1 MTTSTRESLVP
12 RDGLRPR
19 KASARRRSWR
29 DPWRLAAWAALVVLL
44 VFIVYPQL
52 WIVRAAFTTD
62 DGAFTL
68 ARFAAFVTD
77 ERFTTPLWHSVV
89 VSLTAAAGAALVA
102 VPFAFVMARY
112 RVPGREAILTLLTMA
127 TTSPP
132 FLGAYAWLLLLG
144 SGGVL
149 TKALRAIGVPFG
161 SILGVGGIIWV
172 GVWFTFALIFL
183 MVHDAFRAVDPSLEE
198 AALSVGSRPW
208 RTHWKLTLPLAVP
221 ALATGGYLAAM
232 RIFADFGTPMLI
244 GGGYQVLPVVVY
256 QNFLSEVRVSPGTA
270 AAASMMMVLVSAAA
284 LVAQRRIV
292 ARRSFPVTGNRVRPL
307 RELRPLPKVLT
318 LAAVWLAL
326 LIAFVPHLVVVAT
339 SFLRWQS
346 GILQWEPTLDNYR
359 RLMEESQQPIVLSF
373 VFAGIACLLALVLG
387 VVVAYVVARKRFR
400 VSGPLLNNLV
410 MVPYILPGTV
420 FAIGFI
426 LAFNHLPVILTGT
439 ALIIVVAYFI
449 RRLPYV
455 MKSIETAL
463 GQVHPSLEEAA
474 MSAGASP
481 RRSFRD
487 IVIPMIRPAVV
498 SGGTVG
504 FLQMIT
510 ELSATIML
518 YAVPWVTMTVVIFT
532 NAMQPGSPFGV
543 ASAMTTILMIAIYIP
558 LYLVR
563 RRYKEAAWN
572 L

>member
-1 MTTSTRESLVP
+1 MAASTTARGRP
-12 RDGLRPR
+12 GRRPR
-19 KASARRRSWR
+19 SNWR
-29 DPWRLAAWAALVVLL
+29 DPWRLAGLAALLILL
-44 VFIVYPQL
+44 IFIVYPQL
-52 WIVRAAFTTD
+52 WIVRAAFTD
-62 DGAFTL
+62 DAGAFTL
-68 ARFAAFVTD
+68 ARFGAFVTD
-77 ERFTTPLWHSVV
+77 ARFTEPLVHSVV
-89 VSLTAAAGAALVA
+89 VSLSVGAGAALVA

-112 RVPGREAILTLLTMA
+112 RIPGRQGLLTMLTMA

-144 SGGVL
+144 SGGII
-149 TKALRAIGVPFG
+149 TRAAREAGLPLPFE

-183 MVHDAFRAVDPSLEE
+183 MVYDALRAVDPALEE
-198 AALSVGSRPW
+198 AAASVGSTPW
-208 RTHWKLTLPLAVP
+208 RTHWRVTLPLAVP
-221 ALATGGYLAAM
+221 AIATGCYLAAM

-244 GGGYQVLPVVVY
+244 GGGYSMLPVVVY
-256 QNFLSEVRVSPGTA
+256 QNFMSEVAASPGVAATA
-270 AAASMMMVLVSAAA
+270 SLMMVLVSGLA

-292 ARRSFPVTGNRVRPL
+292 ARRSFAVTGGRDQPL
-307 RELRPLPKVLT
+307 RELRRGPRALVLIG
-318 LAAVWLAL
+318 VWTAL
-326 LIAFVPHLVVVAT
+326 LLGFVPHLVVLLT

-346 GILQWEPTLDNYR
+346 GILQWEPTLENYR
-359 RLMEESQQPIVLSF
+359 RLFEESLQPIVLSF
-373 VFAGIACLLALVLG
+373 VFAGIACLMALVMG
-387 VVVAYVVARKRFR
+387 VVVAYIVARKRFR

-455 MKSIETAL
+455 MKSIEAAL

-474 MSAGASP
+474 MSVGAPP

-487 IVIPMIRPAVV
+487 IVVPIIRPAVI

-510 ELSATIML
+510 ELSATVML

-543 ASAMTTILMIAIYIP
+543 ASAMTTVLLVSVYVP
-558 LYLVR
+558 LYLLR
-563 RRYKEAAWN
+563 RRYKTVS

>member
-1 MTTSTRESLVP
+1 MAASTTAR
-12 RDGLRPR
+12 GRPG
-19 KASARRRSWR
+19 RRSRSSWR
-29 DPWRLAAWAALVVLL
+29 DPWRLAGLIALLILL
-44 VFIVYPQL
+44 IFIVYPQL
-52 WIVRAAFTTD
+52 WIVRAAFTD
-62 DGAFTL
+62 DAGAFTL
-68 ARFAAFVTD
+68 ARFGAFVTD
-77 ERFTTPLWHSVV
+77 ERFTEPLLHSVV
-89 VSLTAAAGAALVA
+89 VSLAVGAGAALVA
-102 VPFAFVMARY
+102 VPLAFVVARY
-112 RVPGREAILTLLTMA
+112 RIPGRQGVLTMLTMA

-144 SGGVL
+144 SGGII
-149 TKALRAIGVPFG
+149 TKAAREAGLPLPFE

-183 MVHDAFRAVDPSLEE
+183 MVYDAFRAVDPALEE
-198 AALSVGSRPW
+198 AAASVGSTPW
-208 RTHWKLTLPLAVP
+208 RTHAKVTLPLAVP
-221 ALATGGYLAAM
+221 AIATGCYLAAM

-244 GGGYQVLPVVVY
+244 GGGYSMLPVVVY
-256 QNFLSEVRVSPGTA
+256 QNFMSEVAASPGVAATA
-270 AAASMMMVLVSAAA
+270 SLMMVLVSGLA

-292 ARRSFPVTGNRVRPL
+292 ARRSFAVTGGRDQPL
-307 RELRPLPKVLT
+307 RELRRGPKALVLT
-318 LAAVWLAL
+318 GIWTAL
-326 LIAFVPHLVVVAT
+326 LLGFVPHMVVVLT

-346 GILQWEPTLDNYR
+346 GILQWEPTLENYR
-359 RLMEESQQPIVLSF
+359 RLFEESLQPIVLSF
-373 VFAGIACLLALVLG
+373 VFAGIACLIALVLG
-387 VVVAYVVARKRFR
+387 VVVAYIVARKRFMI
-400 VSGPLLNNLV
+400 SGPLLNNLV

-474 MSAGASP
+474 MSVGAPP

-487 IVIPMIRPAVV
+487 IVVPIIRPAVI

-510 ELSATIML
+510 ELSATVML

-543 ASAMTTILMIAIYIP
+543 ASAMTTVLLVSVYVP
-558 LYLVR
+558 LYLLR
-563 RRYKEAAWN
+563 RRYKTVS

>member
-1 MTTSTRESLVP
+1 MTVTEAPP
-12 RDGLRPR
+12 RPGRTAAV
-19 KASARRRSWR
+19 KAARSRSWR
-29 DPWRLAAWAALVVLL
+29 DPWRLAALFALLILL
-44 VFIVYPQL
+44 IFIVYPQL
-52 WIVRAAFTTD
+52 WIVRSAFTSD

-68 ARFAAFVTD
+68 ARFVAFVGDDT
-77 ERFTTPLWHSVV
+77 FTTPLVHSVV
-89 VSLTAAAGAALVA
+89 VSVAVGIGAALIA

-112 RVPGREAILTLLTMA
+112 RIPGREGILTMLTMA

-144 SGGVL
+144 SGGII
-149 TKALRAIGVPFG
+149 TKGAKEAGIPLPFDT
-161 SILGVGGIIWV
+161 ILGVGGIIWV

-183 MVHDAFRAVDPSLEE
+183 MVYDAFRAVDPALEE
-198 AALSVGSRPW
+198 AAASVGSRPL

-221 ALATGGYLAAM
+221 AIATGLYLASM

-244 GGGYQVLPVVVY
+244 GGGFQMLPVVVY
-256 QNFLSEVRVSPGTA
+256 QNFLSEVQTSTGTA
-270 AAASMMMVLVSAAA
+270 AAASVMMVLVSAAA
-284 LVAQRRIV
+284 LVVQRRIV
-292 ARRSFPVTGNRVRPL
+292 SRRSFAVTGSKVQPL
-307 RELRPLPKVLT
+307 RELRPVPRAFVLAGIWIT
-318 LAAVWLAL
+318 L
-326 LIAFVPHLVVVAT
+326 LISFVPHIVVVGT

-346 GILQWEPTLDNYR
+346 GILQWEPTMENYST
-359 RLMEESQQPIVLSF
+359 LLADSLQPIVLSF
-373 VFAGIACLLALVLG
+373 VFAGIACLLALVMG
-387 VVVAYVVARKRFR
+387 VVVAYIVARKKFR
-400 VSGPLLNNLV
+400 ISAPLLNNLV

-439 ALIIVVAYFI
+439 ALILVVAYFI

-474 MSAGASP
+474 MSVGAAP

-487 IVIPMIRPAVV
+487 IVIPIIRPAVI

-510 ELSATIML
+510 ELSATVML

-543 ASAMTTILMIAIYIP
+543 ASAMTTVLMVSIYIP
-558 LYLVR
+558 LYLLR
-563 RRYKEAAWN
+563 RKYRT
-572 L
+572 LSF

>member
-1 MTTSTRESLVP
+1 MAV
-12 RDGLRPR
+12 
-19 KASARRRSWR
+19 RSRSRSSRANWR
-29 DPWRLAAWAALVVLL
+29 DPWRLAGLLALLVLL
-44 VFIVYPQL
+44 IFIVYPQL
-52 WIVRAAFTTD
+52 WIVTAAFTSDT
-62 DGAFTL
+62 GEFTL
-68 ARFAAFVTD
+68 DRFAAFAAD
-77 ERFTTPLWHSVV
+77 DRFTAPLVHSVV
-89 VSLTAAAGAALVA
+89 VSLAVAAGAALVA
-102 VPFAFVMARY
+102 VPLAFVMARY
-112 RVPGREAILTLLTMA
+112 RVPGREAVLTLLTMA

-144 SGGVL
+144 SGGIV
-149 TKALRAIGVPFG
+149 TKAAREAGVPLPFD

-183 MVHDAFRAVDPSLEE
+183 MVYDAFRAVDPALEE
-198 AALSVGSRPW
+198 AALSVGSTPW
-208 RTHWKLTLPLAVP
+208 RAHWKVTLPLAVP
-221 ALATGGYLAAM
+221 AIVTGCYLAGM

-244 GGGYQVLPVVVY
+244 GGGYQMLPVVVY
-256 QNFLSEVRVSPGTA
+256 QNFMSEVAASPGIAATA
-270 AAASMMMVLVSAAA
+270 SIVMVLVSGLA

-292 ARRSFPVTGNRVRPL
+292 ARRSFAVTGGREQPL
-307 RELRPLPKVLT
+307 RELRGLPRALT
-318 LAAVWLAL
+318 LGGIWTAL
-326 LIAFVPHLVVVAT
+326 LLGFVPHLVVVLT

-359 RLMEESQQPIVLSF
+359 RLFEESLQPIVLSF
-373 VFAGIACLLALVLG
+373 VFAGIACLLALVTG
-387 VVVAYVVARKRFR
+387 VVVAYIVARKRFR
-400 VSGPLLNNLV
+400 ISGPLLNNLV

-463 GQVHPSLEEAA
+463 AQVHPSLEEAA
-474 MSAGASP
+474 MSVGAPP

-487 IVIPMIRPAVV
+487 VVVPIIRPAVI

-510 ELSATIML
+510 ELSATVML

-543 ASAMTTILMIAIYIP
+543 ASAMTTVLLVSVYVP
-558 LYLVR
+558 LYLLR
-563 RRYKEAAWN
+563 RRYN
-572 L
+572 IRSI

>member
-1 MTTSTRESLVP
+1 MP
-12 RDGLRPR
+12 RT
-19 KASARRRSWR
+19 
-29 DPWRLAAWAALVVLL
+29 DPWRLAGLVALAVLL
-44 VFIVYPQL
+44 IFIVYPQL
-52 WIVRAAFTTD
+52 WIVGSAFTTD
-62 DGAFTL
+62 GGEFTL
-68 ARFAAFVTD
+68 ARFTAFLTD
-77 ERFTTPLWHSVV
+77 SRFTTPLLHSVV
-89 VSLTAAAGAALVA
+89 VSLAVGAGAALVA

-112 RVPGREAILTLLTMA
+112 RIPGREGVITMLTMA

-144 SGGVL
+144 SGGIV
-149 TKALRAIGVPFG
+149 TKAMRGIGLPLPFD

-183 MVHDAFRAVDPSLEE
+183 MVYDAFRAVDPALEE
-198 AALSVGSRPW
+198 AAASVGSKPW
-208 RTHWKLTLPLAVP
+208 RTHWKLTIPLAVP
-221 ALATGGYLAAM
+221 AIATGFYMAAM

-244 GGGYQVLPVVVY
+244 GGGYQMLPVVVY
-256 QNFLSEVRVSPGTA
+256 QNFMSEVAASPGVA
-270 AAASMMMVLVSAAA
+270 AAASLMMVLVSGLA
-284 LVAQRRIV
+284 LIAQRMIV
-292 ARRSFPVTGNRVRPL
+292 SRRSFAVTGSRPQPL
-307 RELRPLPKVLT
+307 RELRPLPKALVMIGIWT
-318 LAAVWLAL
+318 AL
-326 LIAFVPHLVVVAT
+326 LLAFVPHIVVVLT

-346 GILQWEPTLDNYR
+346 GILQWEPTLGNYSQ
-359 RLMEESQQPIVLSF
+359 LFQESLQPIVLSF
-373 VFAGIACLLALVLG
+373 VFAGIACLLALVMG
-387 VVVAYVVARKRFR
+387 VVVAYIVARKKFR
-400 VSGPLLNNLV
+400 ISGPLLNNLV

-463 GQVHPSLEEAA
+463 GQIHPSLEEAA
-474 MSAGASP
+474 MSVGAPP

-487 IVIPMIRPAVV
+487 IVIPIIRPAVI

-510 ELSATIML
+510 ELSATVML

-543 ASAMTTILMIAIYIP
+543 ASAMTTVLMVSVYVP
-558 LYLVR
+558 LYLLR
-563 RRYKEAAWN
+563 RRYKTVS

>member
-1 MTTSTRESLVP
+1 MTAQTAAQRTGPARSR
-12 RDGLRPR
+12 RRPR
-19 KASARRRSWR
+19 TSWR
-29 DPWRLAAWAALVVLL
+29 DPWRLAGLLALLIL
-44 VFIVYPQL
+44 VIFIVYPQL
-52 WIVRAAFTTD
+52 WIVRAAFTGD
-62 DGAFTL
+62 SGEFTL
-68 ARFAAFVTD
+68 ARFGAFVTD
-77 ERFTTPLWHSVV
+77 ARFTRPLLHSVV
-89 VSLTAAAGAALVA
+89 VSLAVGAGAAVVA
-102 VPFAFVMARY
+102 VPLAFVMARY
-112 RVPGREAILTLLTMA
+112 RIPGRQGILTMLTMA

-144 SGGVL
+144 SGGII
-149 TKALRAIGVPFG
+149 TKAARELGLPLPFD

-183 MVHDAFRAVDPSLEE
+183 MVYDAFRAVDPALEE
-198 AALSVGSRPW
+198 AAASVGSTPW
-208 RTHWKLTLPLAVP
+208 RTHAKVTLPLAVP
-221 ALATGGYLAAM
+221 AVATGCYLAAM

-244 GGGYQVLPVVVY
+244 GGGYQMLPVVVY
-256 QNFLSEVRVSPGTA
+256 QNFMSEVAASPGVAATA
-270 AAASMMMVLVSAAA
+270 SIMMVLVSGLA
-284 LVAQRRIV
+284 LLAQRRIV
-292 ARRSFPVTGNRVRPL
+292 ARRSFAVTGNRDQPL
-307 RELRPLPKVLT
+307 RELRRGPKALVLT
-318 LAAVWLAL
+318 GIWTAL
-326 LIAFVPHLVVVAT
+326 LLGFVPHLVVLLT

-346 GILQWEPTLDNYR
+346 GILQWEPTLENYR
-359 RLMEESQQPIVLSF
+359 RLFEESLQPIVLSF
-373 VFAGIACLLALVLG
+373 VFAGIACLIALVLG
-387 VVVAYVVARKRFR
+387 VVVAYIVARKRFLI
-400 VSGPLLNNLV
+400 SGPLLNNLV

-474 MSAGASP
+474 MSVGAPP

-487 IVIPMIRPAVV
+487 IVVPIIRPAVI

-510 ELSATIML
+510 ELSATVML

-543 ASAMTTILMIAIYIP
+543 ASAMTTVLLVSVYVP
-558 LYLVR
+558 LYLLR
-563 RRYKEAAWN
+563 RRYKTVS